1 LYTVFQGS
9 IRLPMKVKISV
20 VIPIY
25 KNEDHLNLLNQKLS
39 IELTKIY
46 PNFEIIYICDGSP
59 DKSWLKIKK
68 LASLDKR
75 IKGIDLSK
83 NYGQQ
88 AAIMAGLSAS
98 IGEWVVVMDG
108 DLQDNPEDIEILY
121 KVAVEENKDL
131 VIRRRLDRKDTKFT
145 KLTSVI
151 YYFIYNLLVDKIKY
165 DGATGNF
172 GVYSRKAVNSILQ
185 FKEDD
190 PSFAYFVK
198 MIGYPSKYI
207 DIEQSQRSS
216 GSSSYTFSKRL
227 KLALNYFISH
237 SIKPIKLMIIFGL
250 IISIISFGIGM
261 SLVYKYYKYGVSI
274 EGWTSIAV
282 LLFFQTGLIAS
293 FLGIIG
299 LYIGKIFLQTKNRP
313 QHLIQETINFNVE

>member
-1 LYTVFQGS
+1 
-9 IRLPMKVKISV
+9 MKTKISV

-25 KNEDHLNLLNQKLS
+25 KNEAHLDLLNQKLYLQ
-39 IELTKIY
+39 ITKIS

-68 LASLDKR
+68 LASLDHR

-98 IGEWVVVMDG
+98 VGEWVVVMDG

-121 KVAVEENKDL
+121 KIAVTENKDL
-131 VIRRRLDRKDTKFT
+131 VVRRRLDRKDTKFT
-145 KLTSVI
+145 KITSTV
-151 YYFIYNLLVDKIKY
+151 YYFIYNLLIDNIKY

-172 GVYSRKAVNSILQ
+172 GIYSRKAVNSILQ

-198 MIGYPSKYI
+198 MIGFPSKYI
-207 DIEQSQRSS
+207 DIEQSQRGF
-216 GSSSYTFSKRL
+216 GSSSYTFLKRL
-227 KLALNYFISH
+227 KIALNYFISH
-237 SIKPIKLMIIFGL
+237 SIKPIKLMIFFGL
-250 IISIISFGIGM
+250 IVSIISFGIGM
-261 SLVYKYYKYGVSI
+261 SLIYKYFQYGVSI
-274 EGWTSIAV
+274 EGWTSIVV
-282 LLFFQTGLIAS
+282 LLFFQTGIIAS

-313 QHLIQETINFNVE
+313 HHLIQESVNFNDE

>member
-1 LYTVFQGS
+1 
-9 IRLPMKVKISV
+9 MKIKISV

-25 KNEDHLNLLNQKLS
+25 KNEDHLSLLNQKLC
-39 IELTKIY
+39 IELTKIT

-59 DKSWLKIKK
+59 DNSWLKIKK
-68 LASLDKR
+68 LASSDQR
-75 IKGIDLSK
+75 VKGIDLSK

-98 IGEWVVVMDG
+98 VGEWVVVMDG
-108 DLQDNPEDIEILY
+108 DLQDNPEDIGILY
-121 KVAVEENKDL
+121 KVAIAENKDL
-131 VIRRRLDRKDTKFT
+131 VVRRRLNRKDTKFT
-145 KLTSVI
+145 KLTSTI
-151 YYFIYNLLVDKIKY
+151 YYLIYNLLIDNIKY

-185 FKEDD
+185 FKEND

-207 DIEQSQRSS
+207 DIEQNSRGS
-216 GSSSYTFSKRL
+216 GSSSYTFLKRL
-227 KLALNYFISH
+227 KIALNYFISH
-237 SIKPIKLMIIFGL
+237 SIKPIRLMIFFGL
-250 IISIISFGIGM
+250 IVSVISFGIGM
-261 SLVYKYYKYGVSI
+261 SLIYKYYQYGVSI

-299 LYIGKIFLQTKNRP
+299 LYIGKIFLQSKNRP
-313 QHLIQETINFNVE
+313 QHLIQETVNFNVE